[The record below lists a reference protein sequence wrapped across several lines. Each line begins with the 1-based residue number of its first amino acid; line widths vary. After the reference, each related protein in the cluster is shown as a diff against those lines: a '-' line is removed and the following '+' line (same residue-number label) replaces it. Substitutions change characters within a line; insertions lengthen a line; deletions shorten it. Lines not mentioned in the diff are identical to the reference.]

1 MMAIDLARLARGI
14 GFALLYAFSLAVIL
28 WQSPIYATLPGDIP
42 LPYIHL
48 FPLGP
53 LAALFF
59 VAAFFITMVAVLPKR
74 HEVGAFVIPLT
85 VTLLITG
92 FAFSNIDWTRVIVNL
107 HLTQGG
113 LPPAQSVVLTWV
125 PLSILV
131 LYFEN
136 EEAVRLRRHYVAKGI
151 DEAEAQD
158 AARNVRISSLQW
170 ILPAVATT
178 LIVFF
183 AFSYSRSGGLQDA
196 VKSLPIGIIF
206 VPLMLAVFVAVLAYV
221 FSQRK

>member
-1 MMAIDLARLARGI
+1 
-14 GFALLYAFSLAVIL
+14 
-28 WQSPIYATLPGDIP
+28 
-42 LPYIHL
+42 
-48 FPLGP
+48 

-59 VAAFFITMVAVLPKR
+59 AAAFLITMVAVLPKR

-85 VTLLITG
+85 LTLLITG
-92 FAFSNIDWTRVIVNL
+92 FAYSNIDWTRVLVNL

-113 LPPAQSVVLTWV
+113 LPPPQSVVLTWV

-136 EEAVRLRRHYVAKGI
+136 EEAVRLRRHYIAKGI
-151 DEAEAQD
+151 EEVEAVD

-178 LIVFF
+178 LVVFF
-183 AFSYSRSGGLQDA
+183 AFSYSRTGGLQEA
-196 VKSLPIGIIF
+196 VKSLPIGILF
-206 VPLMLAVFVAVLAYV
+206 VPVILAMFVAVLAYV
-221 FSQRK
+221 FSRRK